1 MKNKERVS
9 EIQAVRKQAEQ
20 AWSDNLEAV
29 YEDNQFYLS
38 QQWSAGDIAKAEKK
52 NAPHLSINRIKK
64 IVDLVLGIQM
74 QNRAALGVLPIEG
87 SDSLM
92 AEVIGR
98 TVKWVTK
105 QFGFESKWSEC
116 VKDSA
121 IGGLGWGFLDLSYD
135 KDPISG
141 DIILRK
147 VSPFDILPDPDFTEL
162 DLSDCGYIIHHK
174 KMDKKKL
181 IALYPEYADE
191 IKECSSA
198 TQRTS
203 FFDRF
208 RQVGQDQRD
217 KQVEVIEYW
226 HREWVKKNFTIDG
239 NGNQKEWTGD
249 KETLDAYVADKGIS
263 SVSMRVPVIK
273 LAITAGDDVLIY
285 DGESPLGIDDYP
297 HVPLFAYYNSS
308 FDDWAY
314 KSQGVVRCLKD
325 SQRETNKRR
334 SQIMQAVLKMPL
346 SGFAVEENSVDD
358 NTVFKDS
365 GGKGGF
371 LLKYRRGF
379 QPPLPLRPPEIPQS
393 LIQLEQAFQQDMTQ
407 IGINPDLLGMM
418 SESGSAGITVQ
429 LRQRQG
435 LTALQEVYSN
445 HQEAFRLL
453 GNKVVKIILAQ
464 YKKEKI
470 QRILG
475 EDYPIKDAIRQ
486 LEQQQDQL
494 KQQIM
499 GEMDRS
505 LSEEG
510 MADDSELLV
519 RNEMFRRQAET
530 QANDI
535 QQRLQILK
543 EEDARFWEEYDTAKW
558 MLRYDCL
565 VDEVTN
571 SPTYRMASLMQ
582 LQTVAQSGVQ
592 VPPELVIEML
602 DIPKSTKDK
611 LLGMIQQQQQ
621 QIAQQQQMAQQMQM
635 EKIKTEQMKA
645 MAGMS
650 GKMQPGSNGA
660 VSDPSGGVQQ

>member
-9 EIQAVRKQAEQ
+9 EIQAIRKEAEQ
-20 AWSDNLEAV
+20 AWSENLAQV

-38 QQWSAGDIAKAEKK
+38 QQWSEGDIEECKRRKV
-52 NAPHLSINRIKK
+52 PYLSINRLKK
-64 IVDLVLGIQM
+64 IVDLVVGIQM

-116 VKDSA
+116 VKDSS
-121 IGGLGWGFLDLSYD
+121 IGGLGWGFLDISYD

-141 DIILRK
+141 DILLRK

-174 KMDKKKL
+174 KIDKKKL
-181 IALYPEYADE
+181 IAMYPEYADE
-191 IKECSSA
+191 IKESSSI
-198 TQRTS
+198 TGRVS
-203 FFDRF
+203 FFNRF
-208 RQVGQDQRD
+208 RQTNKDQRD

-226 HREWVKKNFTIDG
+226 HREWVKKKFTIDA
-239 NGNQKEWTGD
+239 NGNMVEWTGD
-249 KETLDAYVADKGIS
+249 KDALEAYVAEKGLS
-263 SVSMRVPVIK
+263 SVEVKVPVIK
-273 LAITAGDDVLIY
+273 LAITAGDDVIIY
-285 DGESPLGIDDYP
+285 DGDSPLGIDEYP

-308 FDDWAY
+308 FDDWTY
-314 KSQGVVRCLKD
+314 KSQGVIRCLKD

-358 NTVFKDS
+358 DTVFKDS
-365 GGKGGF
+365 GGKGGW
-371 LLKYRRGF
+371 LLKYRRGA
-379 QPPLPLRPPEIPQS
+379 QAPTPLRPPEIPQS
-393 LIQLEQAFQQDMTQ
+393 LIQLEQAFQNDMTQ

-453 GNKVVKIILAQ
+453 GNKVVKIILAK
-464 YKKEKI
+464 YRKEKI
-470 QRILG
+470 MRILG
-475 EDYPIKDAIRQ
+475 EDYPIREAINQ
-486 LEQQQDQL
+486 LEQQLDGV
-494 KQQIM
+494 KQQVM

-505 LSEEG
+505 MAEEG
-510 MADDSELLV
+510 MAEDEDLLV
-519 RNEMFRRQAET
+519 RNEIFRRQAE
-530 QANDI
+530 QQIKDFN
-535 QQRLQILK
+535 QRLEILR
-543 EEDARFWEEYDTAKW
+543 EEDAKFWEEFDEAKW

-611 LLGMIQQQQQ
+611 LMGMIQQQQQ

-650 GKMQPGSNGA
+650 GKVQPGANGA
-660 VSDPSGGVQQ
+660 AQGAPQ

>member
-1 MKNKERVS
+1 MKNKERVN
-9 EIQAVRKQAEQ
+9 EIQSIRKQAEQ
-20 AWSDNLEAV
+20 AWSDNLEEV
-29 YEDNQFYLS
+29 YEDNKFYLS
-38 QQWSAGDIAKAEKK
+38 QQWSDSDIEYCKQRKL
-52 NAPHLSINRIKK
+52 PFLSINRLKK
-64 IVDLVLGIQM
+64 IVDLVVGIQM
-74 QNRAALGVLPIEG
+74 QNRAAIGVLPIEG

-174 KMDKKKL
+174 KIDKKKL
-181 IALYPEYADE
+181 ISMYPEYADE
-191 IKECSSA
+191 IKEASSS
-198 TQRTS
+198 TQRVS

-208 RQVGQDQRD
+208 RQTNKDQRD

-226 HREWVKKNFTIDG
+226 HREWVSKKFTVDKDG
-239 NGNQKEWTGD
+239 NIIPWEGDQDALELYVKE
-249 KETLDAYVADKGIS
+249 KGLNTIS
-263 SVSMRVPVIK
+263 SRIPVIK
-273 LAITAGDDVLIY
+273 LTITAGDDVIIY
-285 DGESPLGIDDYP
+285 DGDSPLGIDEYP

-308 FDDWAY
+308 FDDWKY
-314 KSQGVVRCLKD
+314 KSQGVIRCLKD
-325 SQRETNKRR
+325 TQRETNKRR
-334 SQIMQAVLKMPL
+334 SQIMQAILKMPL
-346 SGFAVEENSVDD
+346 SGFSIEENSIDD
-358 NTVFKDS
+358 DTIFKDS

-371 LLKYRRGF
+371 LLKYRRGSQKPEQL
-379 QPPLPLRPPEIPQS
+379 QPPQIPAA
-393 LIQLEQAFQQDMTQ
+393 LIQLEQAFQNDMTQ
-407 IGINPDLLGMM
+407 IGINPDLLGMI

-435 LTALQEVYSN
+435 LTALQELYSN

-453 GNKVVKIILAQ
+453 GNKIVKVILNN
-464 YKKEKI
+464 YSKEKI
-470 QRILG
+470 MRILG
-475 EDYPIKDAIRQ
+475 EDYPIKEAINQ
-486 LEQQQDQL
+486 LEQQYNQL
-494 KQQIM
+494 KMTIGQ
-499 GEMDRS
+499 EMDRS
-505 LSEEG
+505 MAEEG
-510 MADDSELLV
+510 MAPDEEVLV
-519 RNEMFRRQAET
+519 KNEMFRRQAEQ
-530 QANDI
+530 QAKDI
-535 QQRLQILK
+535 EQRLMILRQ
-543 EEDARFWEEYDTAKW
+543 EDAKFWHEFDEAKW
-558 MLRYDCL
+558 MLRYDCM

-621 QIAQQQQMAQQMQM
+621 MMAQQQQIANQMQM

-650 GKMQPGSNGA
+650 GK
-660 VSDPSGGVQQ
+660 VQQQPQQGQQQ